1 MADDILLT
9 DVTQADFDTA
19 EAVLVNL
26 VRSAY
31 PTLDLRKG
39 TVIRDILIRPAASI
53 YGLNTKRLEDLQN
66 KMSLITLE
74 SDPTATPSDVDA
86 IMANFTVT
94 RNPGSKSSGIVLMHV
109 DGNRVYTISSNF
121 QLSTLNGLTYTTTQ
135 LYTAR
140 VTPEAGELTLY
151 PAADAQSYYFLLPV
165 TATAVGAQYNISQ
178 ATTLNPLSTLF
189 GFVSAE
195 AYTTFAEGVN
205 EETIDQIVAR
215 LPAAVSYKALE
226 SPTSINAK
234 LQTQFDGTDVQIQ
247 ALGIQGYGD
256 SAQLRDKHNPMG
268 FAVGSRVDVYAR
280 TFAAPQLV
288 TLIKTGTLVAP
299 NTYQFQIERTEAPG
313 YYAIRSISEIDAILS
328 PVASG
333 LPVAG
338 SYAYLEVRE
347 PDGVMN
353 TFHDIDLN
361 NGMIEV
367 ANSCYQ
373 KATVTVTGVP
383 QQTLNHQFKI
393 ELYIAPGLTDIQD
406 FVDTRAVR
414 NIEADYIVRCPF
426 ICLVNMAVTAYHNSK
441 VVLDVSKVQQD
452 LFNYINSRSFVPRLT
467 RSELAC
473 VMFTD
478 GVTRVDMSSS
488 GMALQG
494 TVRDASGVVH
504 TLQGDSLELNQI
516 VDPYTMLTE
525 NTTVFAVELG
535 SIHIEVVGE

>member
-1 MADDILLT
+1 MAEDILLT
-9 DVTQADFDTA
+9 DVSQADFNTA

-53 YGLNTKRLEDLQN
+53 YGLNTKRLEDLQQ

-94 RNPGSKSSGIVLMHV
+94 RNPGSKSSGLVLVRV
-109 DGNRVYTISSNF
+109 DGNRVYTVSANF
-121 QLSTLNGLTYTTTQ
+121 SLATLSGLTYSTTQ
-135 LYTAR
+135 LYTVR
-140 VTPEAGELTLY
+140 LNPEAGELTLY
-151 PAADAQSYYFLLPV
+151 PSDDAQSYYFLLPV
-165 TATAVGAQYNISQ
+165 TATAIGAQYNIAQ
-178 ATTLNPLSTLF
+178 ATTLEPLSTLF

-195 AYTTFAEGVN
+195 AYTTFSEGVN
-205 EETIDQIVAR
+205 EETIDQIVTR

-226 SPTSINAK
+226 SPTSISAR

-247 ALGIQGYGD
+247 MLSVQGYGD
-256 SAQLRDKHNPMG
+256 AAQLRDKHNPMG

-280 TFAAPQLV
+280 TFAAPYIR
-288 TLIKTGTLVAP
+288 TITKTGTLIAP
-299 NTYQFQIERTEAPG
+299 NTYQFQISRTEAPG
-313 YYAIRSISEIDAILS
+313 YYAIRSISEVDAILS
-328 PVASG
+328 VVSSS

-338 SYAYLEVRE
+338 SYAFVDVRE
-347 PDGVMN
+347 PDGVTD
-353 TFHDIDLN
+353 TFHDIDTA

-373 KATVTVTGVP
+373 KSTVTVTGVT
-383 QQTLNHQFKI
+383 QTLPNHQFKV
-393 ELYIAPGLTDIQD
+393 ELYMAPGLADIQA
-406 FVDTRAVR
+406 FVDNVAVR

-426 ICLVNMAVTAYHNSK
+426 ICLVNMSVTAYHSDK
-441 VVLDVSKVQQD
+441 VALDIDKMRQD

-473 VMFTD
+473 VMFTS
-478 GVTRVDMSSS
+478 GASRVDMSPS
-488 GMALQG
+488 GMILEG
-494 TVRDASGVVH
+494 TVRDAAGVIH
-504 TLQGDSLELNQI
+504 TIQGDSLELNL
-516 VDPYTMLTE
+516 VNNPATMLTAD
-525 NTTVFAVELG
+525 TVVFATELG
-535 SIHIEVVGE
+535 NIHIESVGE